1 MSISENT
8 PRPAFEAIFEFAPS
22 ETYTHKVIVETP
34 NVAGGWDKSTFTAE
48 FLRVEIDDY
57 QAMVKQ
63 PPAEVLDKVLMGWK
77 DLRAADRRTFVE
89 YTPDTKAAFLRVP
102 QAVLATFQVFVDT
115 QHKARA
121 KNY

>member
-1 MSISENT
+1 MSNNET
-8 PRPAFEAIFEFAPS
+8 TARPAFDAIFEFAPS
-22 ETYTHKVIVETP
+22 ETYNHKVTVETP
-34 NVAGGWDKSTFTAE
+34 NKQGGWDKSTFTAE

-63 PPAEVLDKVLMGWK
+63 PPAEVLEKVLVGW
-77 DLRAADRRTFVE
+77 DGLRAADRRSFVD
-89 YTPDTKAAFLRVP
+89 YTPEHKTAFLRVP

-121 KNY
+121 KN